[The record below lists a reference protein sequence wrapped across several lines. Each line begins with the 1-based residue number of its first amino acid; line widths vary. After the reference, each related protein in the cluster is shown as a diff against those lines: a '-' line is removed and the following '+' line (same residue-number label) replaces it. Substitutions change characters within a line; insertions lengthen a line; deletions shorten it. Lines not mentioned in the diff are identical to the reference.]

1 MDLFAFPPIAAILN
15 LAYSALMGLTAL
27 LHPLAGA
34 SAAAA
39 AVIVVTL
46 LVRAALIPV
55 GVSQAKAEQTRARHA
70 PKLRELQKR
79 HRKDPERLQRETL
92 KLYRDENTS
101 PFAGLLPILAQTPVV
116 GVLYAV
122 FLHARIGGGTN
133 ALLAHTLLGVP
144 LGSSL
149 AGTLASGSMD
159 ASTWIVFGALV
170 LLITAV
176 GELTR
181 RIFRITMAPADV
193 APRVPAGL
201 LGLTQFVTAVIAV
214 FVPLAAGLYLAV
226 TVSWTL
232 VQRIILRRRYPL
244 PAAEV

>member
-1 MDLFAFPPIAAILN
+1 MDLFAFPPIAAILA

-27 LHPLAGA
+27 LQPVAGA

-55 GVSQAKAEQTRARHA
+55 GVSQAKAEQTRARLA
-70 PKLRELQKR
+70 PKLRDLQKR
-79 HRKDPERLQRETL
+79 YRKDPERLQRETM

-101 PFAGLLPILAQTPVV
+101 PFAGLLPILAQAPVV

-122 FLHARIGGGTN
+122 FLHARIGGDAN
-133 ALLAHTLLGVP
+133 ALLDHTLLGVP

-149 AGTLASGSMD
+149 AGTFASGSTD

-170 LLITAV
+170 LLIAAV

-181 RIFRITMAPADV
+181 RIFRITMPPADG

-201 LGLTQFVTAVIAV
+201 LGLMQFVTAVIAV
-214 FVPLAAGLYLAV
+214 FVPLAAGLYLVV

-244 PAAEV
+244 PAAES

>member
-1 MDLFAFPPIAAILN
+1 VDLFAFPPVAAILN
-15 LAYSALMGLTAL
+15 LAYSALLGLTSL
-27 LHPLAGA
+27 LQPLAGA

-39 AVIVVTL
+39 AVVLVTL

-55 GVSQAKAEQTRARHA
+55 GVSQARAEQTRARLA

-79 HRKDPERLQRETL
+79 YRKDPERLQRETL

-101 PFAGLLPILAQTPVV
+101 PFAGLLPILAQAPVV

-122 FLHARIGGGTN
+122 FLHARIDGGAN
-133 ALLAHTLLGVP
+133 ALLDHTLLGVP

-149 AGTLASGSMD
+149 AGSLASGAVD
-159 ASTWIVFGALV
+159 ASTWMVFGALV
-170 LLITAV
+170 LLIAAV

-181 RIFRITMAPADV
+181 RVFRITVAPV
-193 APRVPAGL
+193 EGAPRVPTGL
-201 LGLTQFVTAVIAV
+201 LGLMQFVTAVVAV

-244 PAAEV
+244 PAAEG